1 MEIESQISWHEFEF
15 GLKSKNLPEHELE
28 QGSNEPEIRLSFK
41 FKTSVYEL
49 WIFYPSSAWL

>member
-1 MEIESQISWHEFEF
+1 MEIESQISWHEF